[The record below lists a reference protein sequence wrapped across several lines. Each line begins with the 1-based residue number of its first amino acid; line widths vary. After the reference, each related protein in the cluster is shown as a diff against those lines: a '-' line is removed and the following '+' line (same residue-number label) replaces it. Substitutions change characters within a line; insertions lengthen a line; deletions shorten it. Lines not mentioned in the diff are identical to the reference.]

1 VACITLGYGDFQ
13 SRLQWVHGQDR
24 SPAPAVTEVAVH
36 SPLSMD
42 SSTGIINLALQHQG
56 IGLVADLPPRPCCSS
71 GALVQVLPDWQ
82 LTGNYAPRTAYAL
95 YMPSR
100 HLPLKVRALID
111 HLVEAGKH
119 P

>member
-1 VACITLGYGDFQ
+1 
-13 SRLQWVHGQDR
+13 
-24 SPAPAVTEVAVH
+24 
-36 SPLSMD
+36 MD

-56 IGLVADLPPRPCCSS
+56 IGLVADFAAQAVLSS

-111 HLVEAGKH
+111 HLVDAGKH
-119 P
+119 